1 MDKYKCKKCGRVFLP
16 CDLLRTKCSEIGVE
30 IYYVEG
36 CPVCMNKIP
45 PVYSELERVELD
57 G

>member
-36 CPVCMNKIP
+36 CPVCMNEIP